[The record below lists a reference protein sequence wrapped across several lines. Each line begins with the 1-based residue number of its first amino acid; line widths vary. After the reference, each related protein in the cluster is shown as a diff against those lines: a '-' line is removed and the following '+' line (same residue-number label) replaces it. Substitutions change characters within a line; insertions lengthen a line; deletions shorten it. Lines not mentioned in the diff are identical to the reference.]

1 MTLSAAQDTEKE
13 QSRSSGNQF
22 SLGVGFSLI
31 GQQNGFSVEIGAS
44 RSRSQMEGHSLV
56 NHNSEVRATDKLHL
70 WFDDG
75 LRQHQ
80 YVQR

>member
-1 MTLSAAQDTEKE
+1 MSAAQDTEKE
-13 QSRSSGNQF
+13 QSRSSCNQF
-22 SLGVGFSLI
+22 SVGVDFSLI

-44 RSRSQMEGHSLV
+44 HSQSKMEGHSLV
-56 NHNSEVRATDKLHL
+56 NHGSQIRATDKLHL

-80 YVQR
+80 YV